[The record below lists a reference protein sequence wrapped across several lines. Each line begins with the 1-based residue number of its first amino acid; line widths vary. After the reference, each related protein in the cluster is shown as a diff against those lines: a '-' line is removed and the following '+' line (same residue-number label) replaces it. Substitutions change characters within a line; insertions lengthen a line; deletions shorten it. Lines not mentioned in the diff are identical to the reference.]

1 MHFDTKNYLKSTY
14 NHTAKHTAMLCEA
27 IKLLKK
33 NLNFPLITDLG
44 KIEEF
49 FKIIGV
55 MEASKMLF
63 FFVFLKY

>member
-1 MHFDTKNYLKSTY
+1 MYFGTKSYLKSTR
-14 NHTAKHTAMLCEA
+14 NHTAKHTSMLCEA

-63 FFVFLKY
+63 FLFF